1 MDATTQPTTPPNE
14 TGTQEDFTVKV
25 ENPVG
30 VLDIAANRRQARGTG
45 FARGIEVYDANL
57 TEPLTNYT
65 KYEVPATTF
74 LDMNELRARNQPLT
88 EKWLRGSGKMLTTA
102 GGAFVD
108 GTAGIVAGMVE
119 SISKRDFSDFWN
131 NSIGREV
138 DSMNEWMQKN
148 FPNYYTQQELNTKGL
163 ASMGYANFW
172 ADKVLNGVGYMLG
185 TIGSTAGV
193 LGAVKLVKGASTAVK
208 MHKLTQAAVT
218 GADAAKAMKGSTVL
232 AKGLDATKTAMIG
245 MTSAFA
251 EASVEARETLRRTEQ
266 ELLTEAAKSLG
277 VPINQLSAEEKS
289 RIKEEA
295 KAAGNLAFAL
305 NSLVVGVGNIAA
317 YRNLLIPK
325 YADARLGMQGI
336 SRNAKTG
343 LWEETISKMS
353 PGRRAWSNL
362 GKPMARGAV
371 IESFQ
376 ESSQF
381 AIQEQAREMS
391 TAGSVSEMFDAWGQ
405 GYVDTFSSKEGI
417 DSTLVGAIV
426 GILGGGAGA
435 VRRHYTKAG
444 REATA
449 AQTTRRDEIIKILNN
464 PDLFNIM
471 QRAEAAQGSINLAA
485 RMQTALEN
493 GDHKTYRDLQVQL
506 LANEVLTHSDAGR
519 LDLLFDKLDEELTKT
534 DEQFREN
541 WGIPESVP
549 LDKGK
554 YVNGLKNRIKQF
566 VDLKNKID
574 ARYAAPTKPG
584 KNATAEEKE
593 NYLVQQAEFNFLRN
607 RLLNASFSIEDID
620 SRIDNLSIE
629 LNDLGKVGLT
639 EKDATEEDTQAL
651 IEKLNKAYEEVEK
664 TNPQNKEEF
673 LEKARDFIRLTED
686 RAAAV
691 STVNELTA
699 APEQRE
705 LFLNTLKAR
714 EDAAAQ
720 AERDEIAR
728 EKIAK
733 ANTTK
738 DLQDIL
744 DNESEE
750 NKLSPAVKTEVENKR
765 DSITQRTREEITE
778 SRFMSV
784 EELKVERDETNDA
797 VRKAILTDIIDRRT
811 ELGQLE
817 PLRKRKEEETPPAP
831 KAEEKKK
838 PEEPKQP
845 EEKEK
850 PAPDEVTGAEETTEA
865 AAEDFETTTKA
876 TASDFEGAEEAE
888 EGDAMFGEDRPATEE
903 DKNRH
908 RENRKAAG
916 GISVANGEVK
926 TKGRSGKYK
935 VVVSEEGDITTG
947 NDSNQKEPDGTP
959 LNINRQLLKDLPEDE
974 VIGMGVKLRVIETEW
989 SSKNETDETNQ
1000 PIGIYAQTAEG
1011 EVLIGMVKAGKG
1023 AERAAIVRGEITDG
1037 VIKNVHAGNI
1047 ISTVNKQGEPV
1058 FFPVNE
1064 AIGEADVLIGAVR
1077 TDGSI
1082 LVSERLE
1089 DDDMDKADAV
1099 SDISEVEASPG
1110 RVALISTR
1118 PGVGLGVKMANTA
1131 NMDTQ
1136 AVEAIKALLQQ
1147 NTDTLAADIR
1157 DIVALTNN
1165 QDPGTIFYVQKEQE
1179 VNARVYFKHANGDL
1193 VRITNEELAKALR
1206 GESYIF
1212 SVGEMLP
1219 LTAEVDG
1226 ETIPLTDALGE
1237 VKFRFRSKFDPNEE
1251 GLSEE
1256 ERESLRKERAIYS
1269 NKMRAEMISS
1279 LEQSLI
1285 NKKRQVDINKAYNNR
1300 AYTSPVTGV
1309 TYDTYLDYLSSPDE
1323 LSEPQQDKTSIL
1335 SVDGKTHNGSF
1346 YYDLK
1351 IDIDIFES
1359 TPEAAEETA
1368 APTAKQ
1374 DVKNAAPKPEANFSD
1389 ILSGAAKA
1397 AGARRRPRG
1406 NAKAKGEET
1415 KTKCKKG

>member
-1 MDATTQPTTPPNE
+1 MSETNQALNPVTGLPEPQSVHPVTGLPTRNPLPKNAGVALASQYNVRYQDPLQKYKDYGVSLSPFLDLEDERAKRQPTS
-14 TGTQEDFTVKV
+14 
-25 ENPVG
+25 
-30 VLDIAANRRQARGTG
+30 
-45 FARGIEVYDANL
+45 
-57 TEPLTNYT
+57 
-65 KYEVPATTF
+65 
-74 LDMNELRARNQPLT
+74 
-88 EKWLRGSGKMLTTA
+88 EKWFNGSAKMLTTA

-119 SISKRDFSDFWN
+119 SIKDRDFSSFYN

-138 DSMNEWMQKN
+138 DSMNEWMQTN
-148 FPNYYTQQELNTKGL
+148 FPNYYTKQELNTKGL

-172 ADKVLNGVGYMLG
+172 ADKTLNGVGYMLG
-185 TIGSTAGV
+185 MIASTATT
-193 LGAVKLVKGASTAVK
+193 LGAGTALKGASTALK
-208 MHKLTQAAVT
+208 LNKLTKAAIT

-232 AKGLDATKTAMIG
+232 AKGLDATKTAMVG

-266 ELLTEAAKSLG
+266 ELLAEASRRLG

-343 LWEETISKMS
+343 LWEETVSKIT
-353 PGRRAWSNL
+353 PGRRVWSNL

-371 IESFQ
+371 VESFQ

-391 TAGSVSEMFDAWGQ
+391 AAGSMSEMFDAWGQ

-444 REATA
+444 KEATE
-449 AQTTRRDEIIKILNN
+449 AQATRRDEIIKILNN

-493 GDHKTYRDLQVQL
+493 GDHKTYRDLQAQL

-519 LDLLFDKLDEELTKT
+519 LDLLFDKLDEELSKT

-541 WGIPESVP
+541 WGIPENVP

-554 YVNGLKNRIKQF
+554 YVNGLKNRINQF
-566 VDLKNKID
+566 VELKNKID
-574 ARYAAPTKPG
+574 ARYTAPTKPG
-584 KNATAEEKE
+584 KNATEEEKE

-629 LNDLGKVGLT
+629 LNELGKVGLT
-639 EKDATEEDTQAL
+639 EKDATGEDIEAL
-651 IEKLNKAYEEVEK
+651 RQKLLKAYEEVEK

-691 STVNELTA
+691 STVNQLTA

-705 LFLNTLKAR
+705 VFLNTLKAR
-714 EDAAAQ
+714 ENAAAQ

-738 DLQDIL
+738 DLQGIL
-744 DNESEE
+744 ANESEE
-750 NKLSPAVKTEVENKR
+750 NKLSPAVKVEAENKR
-765 DSITQRTREEITE
+765 DNITEREREEE
-778 SRFMSV
+778 SESKFMSV
-784 EELKVERDETNDA
+784 AELKAERDETNDA
-797 VRKAILTDIIDRRT
+797 VRKAILTDIINKRT

-817 PLRKRKEEETPPAP
+817 PFLTREEAPPAKEAP
-831 KAEEKKK
+831 A
-838 PEEPKQP
+838 PEE
-845 EEKEK
+845 
-850 PAPDEVTGAEETTEA
+850 DEVTGEKETTEA
-865 AAEDFETTTKA
+865 AAEDFEA
-876 TASDFEGAEEAE
+876 TAEATAEDFEDEDAE
-888 EGDAMFGEDRPATEE
+888 EGEAMFGEDKPATEE

-908 RENRKAAG
+908 RENRKASG
-916 GISVANGEVK
+916 EVSVANGELKARGK
-926 TKGRSGKYK
+926 TGKYK

-974 VIGMGVKLRVIETEW
+974 VIGMGVKFRVIETEW
-989 SSKNETDETNQ
+989 SSNNETDETNQ

-1011 EVLIGMVKAGKG
+1011 EVLIGMVEVGKG
-1023 AERAAIVRGEITDG
+1023 AERAAIVRGEITEG
-1037 VIKNVHAGNI
+1037 VIKNVHAGNP
-1047 ISTVNKQGEPV
+1047 ISTVNEDGDPV
-1058 FFPVNE
+1058 FFPVKE

-1077 TDGSI
+1077 NDGSI

-1089 DDDMDKADAV
+1089 DDDMAKADAV
-1099 SDISEVEASPG
+1099 SDIAEVKASPG

-1147 NTDTLAADIR
+1147 NTDTLASDIR

-1165 QDPGTIFYVQKEQE
+1165 QDPSTIFYVQKEQE

-1206 GESYIF
+1206 GENYIF

-1251 GLSEE
+1251 GLSEKE
-1256 ERESLRKERAIYS
+1256 KEALRKERGIYS

-1279 LEQSLI
+1279 LEQALI
-1285 NKKRQVDINKAYNNR
+1285 TKKRQVDINKAYNNR

-1323 LSEPQQDKTSIL
+1323 LSKPQQDKTSIL

-1368 APTAKQ
+1368 TPTAKQ
-1374 DVKNAAPKPEANFSD
+1374 NVKNSALPKPEANFSD
-1389 ILSGAAKA
+1389 ILSGAAQA

>member
-1 MDATTQPTTPPNE
+1 MSETNQALNPVTGLPEPQSVHPVTGLPTRNPLPKNAGVALASQYNVRYQDPLQKYKDYGVSLSPFLDLEDERAKRQPTS
-14 TGTQEDFTVKV
+14 
-25 ENPVG
+25 
-30 VLDIAANRRQARGTG
+30 
-45 FARGIEVYDANL
+45 
-57 TEPLTNYT
+57 
-65 KYEVPATTF
+65 
-74 LDMNELRARNQPLT
+74 
-88 EKWLRGSGKMLTTA
+88 EKWFNGSAKMLTTA

-119 SISKRDFSDFWN
+119 SIKDRDFSSFYN

-172 ADKVLNGVGYMLG
+172 ADKALNGVGYMLG
-185 TIGSTAGV
+185 TIGSTAIT
-193 LGAVKLVKGASTAVK
+193 LGGAGALKGASTALK
-208 MHKLTQAAVT
+208 LNKLTKAAVT
-218 GADAAKAMKGSTVL
+218 GADAEKFMRGSTVL
-232 AKGLDATKTAMIG
+232 AKGLDATKTAMVG

-266 ELLTEAAKSLG
+266 ELLTEAAGRLG
-277 VPINQLSAEEKS
+277 IPTHQLSAEEKS

-305 NSLVVGVGNIAA
+305 NTLVVGVGNLAA

-325 YADARLGMQGI
+325 YADARLGIQGI

-343 LWEETISKMS
+343 LWEETVSKMS

-376 ESSQF
+376 ESTQF
-381 AIQEQAREMS
+381 AIQERVREMS
-391 TAGSVSEMFDAWGQ
+391 TAGSISEMFDAWGQ

-417 DSTLVGAIV
+417 DSALVGAVV

-444 REATA
+444 KEATK

-464 PDLFNIM
+464 PDVFNIM
-471 QRAEAAQGSINLAA
+471 QRAEAAQGSIDLAA
-485 RMQTALEN
+485 TMQTALEN
-493 GDHKTYRDLQVQL
+493 GDHKTYRDLQAQL
-506 LANEVLTHSDAGR
+506 LANEALTHADAGR

-541 WGIPESVP
+541 WGIPESIP

-554 YVNGLKNRIKQF
+554 YVNGLKNRINQF
-566 VDLKNKID
+566 VELKNRID
-574 ARYAAPTKPG
+574 ARYTAPTKPR
-584 KNATAEEKE
+584 KNATEEEKE
-593 NYLVQQAEFNFLRN
+593 NYLIQQAEFNFLRN
-607 RLLNASFSIEDID
+607 GLLNASFSIEDID

-639 EKDATEEDTQAL
+639 EKDATGKDVQAL
-651 IEKLNKAYEEVEK
+651 MEKLNKVYEEVEK

-691 STVNELTA
+691 NAVNELTA

-705 LFLNTLKAR
+705 LFLSTLKAR
-714 EDAAAQ
+714 ENAAAQ

-728 EKIAK
+728 EKIEK
-733 ANTTK
+733 ANTAK
-738 DLQDIL
+738 DLQNIL

-765 DSITQRTREEITE
+765 SSITQRTREEKSE
-778 SRFMSV
+778 SKFMSV
-784 EELKVERDETNDA
+784 AELKVERDESNDA
-797 VRKAILTDIIDRRT
+797 VRKAILTDIIDQRT

-817 PLRKRKEEETPPAP
+817 PLRKRKEEEAPDEKAPAP
-831 KAEEKKK
+831 KKEEKKK
-838 PEEPKQP
+838 PEESKQP
-845 EEKEK
+845 EEE
-850 PAPDEVTGAEETTEA
+850 EETAEA
-865 AAEDFETTTKA
+865 AAEDFEATTEA
-876 TASDFEGAEEAE
+876 TAADFEDAEGAEEGE
-888 EGDAMFGEDRPATEE
+888 AMFGEDKPATEE

-916 GISVANGEVK
+916 GVSVANGEVK
-926 TKGRSGKYK
+926 TKGGAGKYK

-959 LNINRQLLKDLPEDE
+959 LNINRQLLKELPEDE
-974 VIGMGVKLRVIETEW
+974 VIGMGVKLRLIETEW

-1077 TDGSI
+1077 NDGTI
-1082 LVSERLE
+1082 RVSERLDE
-1089 DDDMDKADAV
+1089 DDMDKADAV
-1099 SDISEVEASPG
+1099 SDIAEVKASPG
-1110 RVALISTR
+1110 RIALISTR

-1131 NMDTQ
+1131 DMDTQ

-1147 NTDTLAADIR
+1147 NTNTLTSDIR
-1157 DIVALTNN
+1157 NIVALTNN
-1165 QDPGTIFYVQKEQE
+1165 QDPSTIFYVQKEQE

-1206 GESYIF
+1206 GENYIF

-1219 LTAEVDG
+1219 LTAEIDG
-1226 ETIPLTDALGE
+1226 ETIPLTDAQGD

-1251 GLSEE
+1251 GLTEE
-1256 ERESLRKERAIYS
+1256 EKEALKKERGIYS

-1279 LEQSLI
+1279 LEQALI
-1285 NKKRQVDINKAYNNR
+1285 TKKRQVDINKAYNNR

-1351 IDIDIFES
+1351 VDIDIFES
-1359 TPEAAEETA
+1359 APEAAEETA
-1368 APTAKQ
+1368 TPTAKQ